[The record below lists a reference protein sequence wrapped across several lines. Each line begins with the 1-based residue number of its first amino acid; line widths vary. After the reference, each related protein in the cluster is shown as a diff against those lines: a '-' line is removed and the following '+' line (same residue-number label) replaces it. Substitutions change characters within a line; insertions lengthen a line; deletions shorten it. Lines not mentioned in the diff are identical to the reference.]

1 MNFENII
8 FSKVDVRKYNIGLNF
23 RFIDMAEF
31 PNLGKHC
38 SLEGCKQIGKYI
50 FYFEDMY

>member
-1 MNFENII
+1 
-8 FSKVDVRKYNIGLNF
+8 
-23 RFIDMAEF
+23 MAEF

-50 FYFEDMY
+50 LKKKGAFKSRKLSADLVGKIGDCFQLIQNIV